1 MICEEHTTSGNI
13 IVFSTSELLDEC
25 DATTEIFTMKM
36 SRNTLELCIYSWPE
50 FVHVFQPFNRD
61 NLFITFHA
69 HCYLQYIHHC
79 SDTCCNMDASQIGY
93 PVGTIITNLQ
103 YSLAWYHTILIHK
116 LLQNYPN
123 WFAQHLEYLQNGE
136 PHTQNSFPLGHTVIP
151 YHGRLAYQLGTKS
164 DAFSNNFTRYG
175 KSTCLDH
182 LLLKSLSFHVHIVRP
197 QFMLTCSWCVF
208 PCNFHCIGI

>member
-116 LLQNYPN
+116 LLQNYKMGSHILKIVSRWAIPSYLIMAGWHTN
-123 WFAQHLEYLQNGE
+123 WVPSQTHSAIISPDTEN
-136 PHTQNSFPLGHTVIP
+136 PPV
-151 YHGRLAYQLGTKS
+151 
-164 DAFSNNFTRYG
+164 
-175 KSTCLDH
+175 
-182 LLLKSLSFHVHIVRP
+182 
-197 QFMLTCSWCVF
+197 
-208 PCNFHCIGI
+208 

>member
-1 MICEEHTTSGNI
+1 
-13 IVFSTSELLDEC
+13 
-25 DATTEIFTMKM
+25 MKM

-69 HCYLQYIHHC
+69 HCYLQYVHYC

-93 PVGTIITNLQ
+93 PVGTRITNLQ

-116 LLQNYPN
+116 LLQDYPK

-136 PHTQNSFPLGHTVIP
+136 PHTQNSSRWVIP
-151 YHGRLAYQLGTKS
+151 SYLISATNWVPNQKMRS
-164 DAFSNNFTRYG
+164 VIISPDI
-175 KSTCLDH
+175 
-182 LLLKSLSFHVHIVRP
+182 SF
-197 QFMLTCSWCVF
+197 Q
-208 PCNFHCIGI
+208 

>member
-116 LLQNYPN
+116 LLQNYPK

-136 PHTQNSFPLGHTVIP
+136 PHTQNHCLSMFTLLDPNSCLRVLGVFF
-151 YHGRLAYQLGTKS
+151 LAMFIALE
-164 DAFSNNFTRYG
+164 SNLS
-175 KSTCLDH
+175 KKMILD
-182 LLLKSLSFHVHIVRP
+182 
-197 QFMLTCSWCVF
+197 
-208 PCNFHCIGI
+208 